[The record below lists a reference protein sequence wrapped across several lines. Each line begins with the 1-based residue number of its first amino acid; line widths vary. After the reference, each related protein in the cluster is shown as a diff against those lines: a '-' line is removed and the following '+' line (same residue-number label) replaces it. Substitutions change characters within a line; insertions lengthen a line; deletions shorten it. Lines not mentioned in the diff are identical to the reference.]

1 MMMTATAWYIAIGI
15 IIYVFGIW
23 ATCMYAGFVESED
36 LCLFSVLWPLLL
48 LLEIAVV
55 TAALL
60 SDAWCWCIKKIPELD
75 ESGRKA
81 VNVMRWSIKWTVR
94 AVMFPFILVFCPYT
108 VGKWISRKLDDRKRK
123 RKSK

>member
-1 MMMTATAWYIAIGI
+1 MTITAWIAIGI

-36 LCLFSVLWPLLL
+36 LCLFSVIWPLMLL
-48 LLEIAVV
+48 LVAIVV
-55 TAALL
+55 IVDSL
-60 SDAWCWCIKKIPELD
+60 SDVWCWCIKKSPALD

-81 VNVMRWSIKWTVR
+81 VNVMCWSIKWALK
-94 AVMFPFILVFCPYT
+94 AVMFPFVLVFRPYT
-108 VGKWISRKLDDRKRK
+108 AGKWISRRLDEK